1 MLFLDKYMIIGVPK
15 EIKEY
20 EYRVGI
26 TPSGVR
32 ELKKDG
38 HRIIVEKRAGEG
50 SSFSDEDY
58 LKAGADLYDK
68 ARLFYDSELIIKVKE
83 PLPSEYDLLKEGQA
97 VFTYLHL
104 APNPELTNV
113 LLKKNISAF
122 AYETLMEDGG
132 LPLLKPMS
140 EIAGRMAPVMAAYF
154 LQKFNGG
161 SGVLMT
167 GTESVPPAQV
177 LILGAG
183 VVGMNAL
190 RVAYGMGAR
199 VTVINRGVEKLKK
212 VEELY
217 KGDVKTLAAT
227 TENIQSEAIMAD
239 VLIGAVL
246 IAGARAP
253 KLVSRELVSKMK
265 KGSVI
270 VDVSVDQGGCVETSH
285 PTTHADPVY
294 SVSGIIH
301 YCVANMP
308 GAYPNT
314 STLALTGKT
323 LKYIK
328 LLAVD
333 GIERATAE
341 SSPMRSALNTYKGR
355 IMNKALAES
364 MQFH

>member
-1 MLFLDKYMIIGVPK
+1 MIIGVPK

-26 TPSGVR
+26 TPQGVV

-38 HRIIVEKRAGEG
+38 HRIIIENRAGEG
-50 SSFSDEDY
+50 SGFSDEDY
-58 LKAGADLYDK
+58 LKAGAEISDK
-68 ARLFYDSELIIKVKE
+68 GKLFNDSELIIKVKE
-83 PLPSEYDLLKEGQA
+83 PLPSEYDLLKDGQA
-97 VFTYLHL
+97 LFTYLHL
-104 APNPELTNV
+104 APNPELINL
-113 LLKKNISAF
+113 LLKKNIAAF
-122 AYETLMEDGG
+122 AYETLEEVGE

-140 EIAGRMAPVMAAYF
+140 EIAGRMAPIMAAYF

-183 VVGMNAL
+183 TVGMNAL
-190 RVAYGMGAR
+190 KVAYGMGAR
-199 VTVINRGVEKLKK
+199 VTILNRGVEKLRQ
-212 VEELY
+212 VDALY
-217 KGDVKTLAAT
+217 KGDVKTLPAT
-227 TENIQSEAIMAD
+227 IENIELEAIKAD

-253 KLVSRELVSKMK
+253 RLVSKELVSRMK

-270 VDVSVDQGGCVETSH
+270 VDVSVDQGGCIETSRS
-285 PTTHADPVY
+285 TTHAAPVY
-294 SVSGIIH
+294 SVSGVIH

-314 STLALTGKT
+314 STLALTNMT

-328 LLAVD
+328 LLAGKGID
-333 GIERATAE
+333 GAIAE
-341 SSPMRSALNTYKGR
+341 DSPMRSASNTYKGR
-355 IMNKALAES
+355 ITHKALAES
-364 MQFH
+364 L

>member
-1 MLFLDKYMIIGVPK
+1 MIIGIPK

-26 TPSGVR
+26 TPQGII

-38 HRIIVEKRAGEG
+38 HRIIIESGAGEG
-50 SSFSDEDY
+50 SGFSDEDY
-58 LKAGADLYDK
+58 LKAGAEISDK
-68 ARLFYDSELIIKVKE
+68 ARLFNDSELIVKVKE
-83 PLPSEYDLLKEGQA
+83 PLPSEYDLLQDGQA

-104 APNPELTNV
+104 APNPELTR
-113 LLKKNISAF
+113 LLLNKNISAF
-122 AYETLMEDGG
+122 AYETLVEDGE
-132 LPLLKPMS
+132 LLLLKPMS
-140 EIAGRMAPVMAAYF
+140 EIAGRMAPIMAAYF

-161 SGVLMT
+161 AGVLMT

-183 VVGMNAL
+183 TVGMNAL
-190 RVAYGMGAR
+190 KVAYGMGAR
-199 VTVINRGVEKLKK
+199 VTVVNRTVEKLRPID
-212 VEELY
+212 ELY
-217 KGDVKTLAAT
+217 KGDVRTLPAT
-227 TENIQSEAIMAD
+227 KENIESEAIKAD

-253 KLVSRELVSKMK
+253 RLVSRELVSKMK

-270 VDVSVDQGGCVETSH
+270 VDVSVDQGGCIETSR

-294 SVSGIIH
+294 SVSGVIH

-308 GAYPNT
+308 GASYPNT
-314 STLALTGKT
+314 STLALTNKT

-328 LLAVD
+328 LLAGK
-333 GIERATAE
+333 GIERATLEE
-341 SSPMRSALNTYKGR
+341 SPLRSALNIYKGR
-355 IMNKALAES
+355 IIHKALAGS
-364 MQFH
+364 A

>member
-1 MLFLDKYMIIGVPK
+1 MIIGIPK

-26 TPSGVR
+26 TPQGII

-38 HRIIVEKRAGEG
+38 HRIIIESGAGEG
-50 SSFSDEDY
+50 SGFSDEDY
-58 LKAGADLYDK
+58 LKAGAEISDK
-68 ARLFYDSELIIKVKE
+68 ARLFNDSELIVKVKE
-83 PLPSEYDLLKEGQA
+83 PLPSEYDLLQDGQA

-104 APNPELTNV
+104 APNPELTR
-113 LLKKNISAF
+113 LLLNKNISAF
-122 AYETLMEDGG
+122 AYETLVEDGE
-132 LPLLKPMS
+132 LLLLKPMS
-140 EIAGRMAPVMAAYF
+140 EIAGRMAPIMAAYF

-161 SGVLMT
+161 AGVLMT

-183 VVGMNAL
+183 TVGMNAL
-190 RVAYGMGAR
+190 KVAYGMGAR
-199 VTVINRGVEKLKK
+199 VTVVNRTVEKLRPID
-212 VEELY
+212 ELY
-217 KGDVKTLAAT
+217 KGDVRTLPAT
-227 TENIQSEAIMAD
+227 KENIESEAIKAD

-253 KLVSRELVSKMK
+253 RLVSRELVSKMK

-270 VDVSVDQGGCVETSH
+270 VDVSVDQGGCIETSR

-294 SVSGIIH
+294 SVSGVIH

-314 STLALTGKT
+314 STLALTNKT

-328 LLAVD
+328 LLAGK
-333 GIERATAE
+333 GIERATLEE
-341 SSPMRSALNTYKGR
+341 SPLRSALNIYKGR
-355 IMNKALAES
+355 IIHKALAGS
-364 MQFH
+364 A

>member
-1 MLFLDKYMIIGVPK
+1 MIIGIPK
-15 EIKEY
+15 EIKKY
-20 EYRVGI
+20 EYRVGV
-26 TPSGVR
+26 TPQGVS

-38 HRIIVEKRAGEG
+38 HRIIIEERAGEG
-50 SSFSDEDY
+50 SGFSDEDY
-58 LKAGADLYDK
+58 LTAGAQISDK
-68 ARLFYDSELIIKVKE
+68 ARLFNDSELIVKVKE
-83 PLPSEYDLLKEGQA
+83 PLPSEYDLLREGKA
-97 VFTYLHL
+97 IFTYLHL

-122 AYETLMEDGG
+122 AYETLEDGG
-132 LPLLKPMS
+132 ELLLLKPMS
-140 EIAGRMAPVMAAYF
+140 EIAGRMAPLMGAYF

-161 SGVLMT
+161 AGVLIT
-167 GTESVPPAQV
+167 GTESVPPAKV

-183 VVGMNAL
+183 TVGMNAL
-190 RVAYGMGAR
+190 KVAHGMGAR
-199 VTVINRGVEKLKK
+199 VTVINRSIESLRRID
-212 VEELY
+212 ELY

-227 TENIQSEAIMAD
+227 MENVESEAIKAD

-253 KLVSRELVSKMK
+253 RLVSRELVSNMK

-270 VDVSVDQGGCVETSH
+270 VDVSIDQGGCVETSR

-294 SVSGIIH
+294 SVGGVIH

-308 GAYPNT
+308 GAYPKT
-314 STLALTGKT
+314 STLALTSKT

-328 LLAVD
+328 LLAGE
-333 GIERATAE
+333 GIESAAAE
-341 SSPMRSALNTYKGR
+341 ESPMRSAFNTYKGR

-364 MQFH
+364 I

>member
-1 MLFLDKYMIIGVPK
+1 MIIGVPK

-26 TPSGVR
+26 TPEGVS
-32 ELKKDG
+32 ELRKDG
-38 HRIIVEKRAGEG
+38 HRIIIESGAGEG
-50 SSFSDEDY
+50 SGFSDEDY
-58 LKAGADLYDK
+58 KESGAEISDK
-68 ARLFYDSELIIKVKE
+68 VRLFNDSELIIKVKE
-83 PLPSEYDLLKEGQA
+83 PLPSEYDLLQDGQA

-122 AYETLMEDGG
+122 AYETLVEDGE
-132 LPLLKPMS
+132 LLLLKPMS

-161 SGVLMT
+161 AGVLIT

-183 VVGMNAL
+183 TVGMNSL
-190 RVAYGMGAR
+190 KVAYGMGAR
-199 VTVINRGVEKLKK
+199 VTILNRTIEKLRKID
-212 VEELY
+212 ELY
-217 KGDVKTLAAT
+217 KGDVKTLPST
-227 TENIQSEAIMAD
+227 IENIESETVKAD
-239 VLIGAVL
+239 ALIGAVL

-253 KLVSRELVSKMK
+253 RLVSRELVSKMK

-270 VDVSVDQGGCVETSH
+270 VDVSVDQGGCIETSR
-285 PTTHADPVY
+285 PTTHAEPIY
-294 SVSGIIH
+294 SVSGVIH

-308 GAYPNT
+308 GAYPKT
-314 STLALTGKT
+314 ATLALTGKT

-328 LLAVD
+328 LLAD
-333 GIERATAE
+333 EGIEGSTAE
-341 SSPMRSALNTYKGR
+341 GHPIRSALNTYKGR

-364 MQFH
+364 MY